1 MATSPDKGDLVPFT
15 MEGEYYF
22 VDVSNPS
29 IVARAHHDYPAEV
42 ARARYSIQDITFHK
56 LDTET
61 RVQKHYY
68 VHSELGIAHRI
79 QCLGP
84 KFRLSFLTL

>member
-42 ARARYSIQDITFHK
+42 ARARYSIQGITFHK
-56 LDTET
+56 LDTRHKSSEALL
-61 RVQKHYY
+61 QYY
-68 VHSELGIAHRI
+68 V
-79 QCLGP
+79 
-84 KFRLSFLTL
+84 SF